1 MTLSARSCRF
11 FSSLF
16 SIFTKAALLCC
27 VLLSCSFLADAQQSL
42 GPVNGSTS
50 TPIPGAGHDYLG
62 DLVDTVN
69 PANGSLSVRINTP
82 VPQGRGLTVPFS
94 FNYDSAG
101 VIQPYNSGSSSAV
114 NLVSHA
120 GFLSSGGWTYG
131 LPRVDATWVAASVQL
146 NGKQTYC
153 LYTTSFVF
161 SDGKGTRH
169 NVDDAYVATG
179 QPGCSPN
186 GYQTVNKGGD
196 SEFTATVSDGGLTGT
211 DNPGNFYSFPNFTP
225 PGTGQGPPCSN
236 GQSGD
241 LSVGLASLPTS
252 MEDRNGNLVTFSL
265 PASPN
270 SCDGAFTVNDT
281 LGRTAISS
289 TGFGATGNAVTISGV
304 QNSYQLTWGSTPA
317 ANAPIGTNFIQ
328 NIGCQAFVGWAGSVN
343 AISAIELPNLQSFT
357 FSYDPTYGLLS
368 RVTYPS
374 GAYVSYAWENN
385 PLSEIYAYKGQTQ
398 SGTYDCQAQYD
409 TFAINHRY
417 VYNASHSLILQQDFS
432 YTTNWCSSSCTGWAT
447 KQTTVKTTD
456 YISGLVTTT
465 VYNYSPTNAGNP
477 PYVYNEIVPQIPVE
491 YQELYQNSSGTTL
504 RTINKKWNDPFEMT
518 LEQTVLEDGST
529 TSETDY
535 VYGGNA
541 GQLLQKY
548 EYDFGPGSR
557 GKLLR
562 ESVVAYQTFT
572 SGHPGDRPCQTIT
585 YDGSGNRYAETD
597 TYYDSGGTGTVCGTA
612 GTPSVGNAGASTLT
626 GHDPAYNYNASSQPQ
641 RGNATTVIKKCFQ
654 GATSCT
660 DSQTTYTYDETGQ
673 PTSSTDPCGNGTCS
687 DASGSQTTSYSFGD
701 SFSSTNTGSFTTTGG
716 SPPTGMVTNAY
727 LTKITYPITGSINH
741 IETFTYGYNDG
752 ELTTSV
758 DQNSKTTI
766 YRYND
771 SSGRPSETDFPDGG
785 QTTLQYTDAGP
796 SPSVTTT
803 KLVVTGTNIV
813 STAITDGMG
822 HVTTT
827 QLTSDPDGTTYTSKV
842 YDGHFRVYQS
852 YNPYRSTGDSTYGIT
867 TNTYDALGRVIKV
880 QDPDNSYRSTSYSLN
895 LTTVADEVGNQ
906 RVSHSDALGRL
917 TEVDEPANVP
927 NTPATATI
935 TISGSMKTVPI
946 PPTVA
951 TGNVVISGSLRSTTF
966 CQGDGNCETVYDYGT
981 VTITVNGHSDSTNYA
996 GGVGGNSTSTSVAA
1010 GLAGAINGDS
1020 SSPVTA
1026 TVSGS
1031 TVYLTSKVAGTSG
1044 DYSLSASSATK
1055 DPALFPGGS
1064 FAATRSGSTLTGGQ
1078 NTSTLYDSGTVSA
1091 NVNGCGTSVPYSE
1104 SGNNSAASVA
1114 SALATSLGSTCSV
1127 DVSASASGDVVTLT
1141 TRATGP
1147 NGDNYTLS
1155 ASSASSNPGTFNP
1168 PSFAASA
1175 GTFTGGGDGGLNTPA
1190 VTSYTYDPLNDLTV
1204 VTQNGSNSAY
1214 ARIRSFAYDSLT
1226 RLTSSTNPE
1235 SGTITYTYDLN
1246 GNVATKVAPKPNAG
1260 STGTVTTNFA
1270 YDALNRLTQKSF
1282 TGLTLA
1288 AEQYGYD
1295 GTALSSCGTAPPT
1308 ITSPTNLIGRRSSMC
1323 SGYSGSS
1330 WSYDLMGRTLLET
1343 TTNAGGS
1350 YQPQNSIGYSYY
1362 LDGSLKTI
1370 TYPSGNIVTYTVG
1383 GAGRTTQLSDSS
1395 SNQYVSAVSYAPQ
1408 GAVATMTSGSGIVS
1422 SNTYNNR
1429 LQPVSISAGL
1439 SGQSPV
1445 LNLCYD
1451 FHLGVAFHTTQCN
1464 LPAYTTGNNGNVFQ
1478 VLNNVDSTRS
1488 AAFSYDNLNRI
1499 AQANTINTT
1508 SANCW
1513 GETYSIDAWGNL
1525 TNRGSVSGMSGGCSY
1540 EPLSA
1545 SVNTNNQLSILQYD
1559 PAGNVVNDGNGN
1571 APTYDAENRIASDA
1585 GVTYYYDAGGMRT
1598 EKSSGTKYWYGP
1610 GGEVVMES
1618 ALNGTINEEYIY
1630 LNGERVARVD
1640 RPSGTVNYYFSDNVG
1655 SASVITGATGTIQE
1669 QYYYY
1674 PYGGLVAS
1682 IGSDP
1687 NHYKFTG
1694 KERDSESNLDNFG
1707 ARYYTSSIGRFMTPD
1722 WAARATAVPYAVF
1735 GDPQTLNLYS
1745 YVENAP
1751 VNRADADGHYAG
1763 FEYQLSGTGGFD
1775 FSTMELTDN
1784 TDIGSGVQ
1792 ITVAQLVAQ
1801 LNQNTQ
1807 LQAQNQSQTQTQ
1819 RLSASD
1825 VSKGIKAFDSDK
1837 DDKNPGR
1844 VVKALD
1850 AMGKNFTVSG
1860 DTLRQGVKDSG
1871 VALPKDADKVLAN
1884 VNSITRTGDKVVIT
1898 NENSMSIKVGGQL
1911 SKTISFTIDES
1922 VRGKSGYQGPAL
1934 QNLKGIGIGL
1944 GPFAYHPD
1952 HWGPE

>member
-11 FSSLF
+11 FSSLL
-16 SIFTKAALLCC
+16 STFTKAAFLYCI
-27 VLLSCSFLADAQQSL
+27 LLSCSFLADAQQSL

-50 TPIPGAGHDYLG
+50 TPIPGVGHDYLG

-101 VIQPYNSGSSSAV
+101 VIQPFNSGTSSAV
-114 NLVSHA
+114 NLVSHP
-120 GFLSSGGWTYG
+120 GFLASGGWTYG
-131 LPRVDATWVAASVQL
+131 LPRADATWVFASVQL
-146 NGKQTYC
+146 NGKQAYC
-153 LYTTSFVF
+153 IYTTGFVF
-161 SDGKGTRH
+161 SDDKGTRH
-169 NVDDAYVATG
+169 SVGGAYVATD
-179 QPGCSPN
+179 QPACQAN
-186 GYQTVNKGGD
+186 GYQTVPGGGD
-196 SEFTATVSDGGLTGT
+196 SEFAANISSGSLTGI
-211 DNPGNFYSFPNFTP
+211 DNLGNFYSFPYFTP
-225 PGTGQGPPCSN
+225 PGAGEGPPCSN
-236 GQSGD
+236 GQGGD

-252 MEDRNGNLVTFSL
+252 IEDRNGNLVTFSL

-281 LGRTAISS
+281 LGRSAISS
-289 TGFGATGNAVTISGV
+289 SGFGATGNAVTISGL
-304 QNSYQLTWGSTPA
+304 QKAYQLTWGSTPA

-328 NIGCQAFVGWAGSVN
+328 NIGCQAFGGWAGSLN
-343 AISAIELPNLQSFT
+343 TISAIELPNSQSFGFT
-357 FSYDPTYGLLS
+357 YDPTYGLLN

-374 GAYVSYAWENN
+374 GAYVSYTWENN

-398 SGTYDCQAQYD
+398 SGSYTCEAQYD
-409 TFAINHRY
+409 TFAISHRY
-417 VYNASHSLILQQDFS
+417 IYNASQNLILQQDFS
-432 YTTNWCSSSCTGWAT
+432 YTTNWCSSSCTGWVT

-456 YISGLVTTT
+456 YISGLVTNT
-465 VYNYSPTNAGNP
+465 VYNYYPTSAGNSS
-477 PYVYNEIVPQIPVE
+477 PYVYNFILPQIPVE
-491 YQELYQNSSGTTL
+491 YQELYQNASGTTL
-504 RTINKKWNDPFEMT
+504 RTINKTWTDPFKLTM
-518 LEQTVLEDGST
+518 EQTILEDGST

-535 VYGGNA
+535 VYGVNA

-557 GKLLR
+557 GRLLR

-585 YDGSGNRYAETD
+585 YDGTGNRYAETD
-597 TYYDSGGTGTVCGTA
+597 TFYDSGATGTVCGTA

-660 DSQTTYTYDETGQ
+660 DSQTTSTYDETGQ
-673 PTSSTDPCGNGTCS
+673 RTSTTDPCGNGTCF
-687 DASGSQTTSYSFGD
+687 DVSGSQTTSYFFGD

-727 LTKITYPITGSINH
+727 LTTVTYPVTGSMKH
-741 IETFTYGYNDG
+741 IETFTYGYKDG
-752 ELTTSV
+752 ELTSSV
-758 DQNSKTTI
+758 DQNSKTTF

-771 SSGRPSETDFPDGG
+771 NFGRPNETDFPDGG
-785 QTTLQYTDAGP
+785 ETSLQYNDSGP

-803 KLVVTGTNIV
+803 KLVATGTNIV
-813 STAITDGMG
+813 STAATDGMG

-827 QLTSDPDGTTYTSKV
+827 QLTSDPDGATYTSSKV

-867 TNTYDALGRVIKV
+867 TNTYDALGRLITV
-880 QDPDNSYRSTSYSLN
+880 QDPDNSYRSTAYSLN
-895 LTTVADEVGNQ
+895 LTTVSDEVGNE

-935 TISGSMKTVPI
+935 TISGAIKSVSRP
-946 PPTVA
+946 A
-951 TGNVVISGSLRSTTF
+951 TPGTGSFTISGSDRSI
-966 CQGDGNCETVYDYGT
+966 CLGGHNCITYYDQGT
-981 VTITVNGHSDSTNYA
+981 VTVTVNGHSDSVKYGGVA
-996 GGVGGNSTSTSVAA
+996 GGPISTSVSVAA
-1010 GLAGAINGDS
+1010 GLAAAINGDS
-1020 SSPVTA
+1020 SAPVIA
-1026 TVSGS
+1026 V
-1031 TVYLTSKVAGTSG
+1031 VVAGTSTVDLTSKATG
-1044 DYSLSASSATK
+1044 ASSNYSFSGTSTTSDSPLFTGTSFPISLSGA
-1055 DPALFPGGS
+1055 
-1064 FAATRSGSTLTGGQ
+1064 TLTGGQ
-1078 NTSTLYDSGTVSA
+1078 NVTYTYDSGTVSA
-1091 NVNGCGTSVPYSE
+1091 DVNGCATSVPYSE

-1114 SALATSLGSTCSV
+1114 SALATSLGSTCSI
-1127 DVSASASGDVVTLT
+1127 DISASASGDVVTLT
-1141 TRATGP
+1141 TIATGP
-1147 NGDNYTLS
+1147 IGDNYTLS
-1155 ASSASSNPGTFNP
+1155 ASSASSNPGTFSP

-1175 GTFTGGGDGGLNTPA
+1175 GAFTGGGDGGLNNPA

-1214 ARIRSFAYDSLT
+1214 ARIRNFSYDSLT
-1226 RLTSSTNPE
+1226 RLTSSSNPE

-1330 WSYDLMGRTLLET
+1330 WSYDVMGRAVLET

-1350 YQPQNSIGYSYY
+1350 YQPKNSIGYSYY

-1395 SNQYVSAVSYAPQ
+1395 SNQYASAISYAPQ

-1422 SNTYNNR
+1422 SNTYSNR
-1429 LQPVSISAGL
+1429 LQPVSISAGVN
-1439 SGQSPV
+1439 GQSPV
-1445 LNLCYD
+1445 LSLCYD
-1451 FHLGVAFHTTQCN
+1451 FHLGVAFNMAQCN

-1513 GETYSIDAWGNL
+1513 GENYSIDAWGNL
-1525 TNRGSVSGMSGGCSY
+1525 TNRGGASGISGSCYY
-1540 EPLSA
+1540 EPLSTSA
-1545 SVNTNNQLSILQYD
+1545 NTKNQLSILQYD

-1585 GVTYYYDAGGMRT
+1585 GVTYYYDADGMRT

-1610 GGEVVMES
+1610 GGVLTES
-1618 ALNGTINEEYIY
+1618 AVNGTINEEYIY

-1655 SASVITGATGTIQE
+1655 SASVITGATGTVQE

-1735 GDPQTLNLYS
+1735 GDPQTLNLYT
-1745 YVENAP
+1745 YVENGP
-1751 VNRADADGHYAG
+1751 INRADADGHQGAQYLGGWCDSNGCISTQQQGAMTQSADKAQNTSESKPLVSVTVEG
-1763 FEYQLSGTGGFD
+1763 GMGEEAKVKLGPLEAKVGAAVKGEVEVSSEGVKVSAKAEADAHVGSLKPVGGVEVGVVTRDEKGESGKPTVAWTPPGVSGKHNSEATASRDEFTIGVSVYHGGGGGVSVTIRSQAIVDYVVGSFNQYVMNRAYGTG
-1775 FSTMELTDN
+1775 
-1784 TDIGSGVQ
+1784 
-1792 ITVAQLVAQ
+1792 
-1801 LNQNTQ
+1801 
-1807 LQAQNQSQTQTQ
+1807 
-1819 RLSASD
+1819 
-1825 VSKGIKAFDSDK
+1825 
-1837 DDKNPGR
+1837 P
-1844 VVKALD
+1844 
-1850 AMGKNFTVSG
+1850 
-1860 DTLRQGVKDSG
+1860 
-1871 VALPKDADKVLAN
+1871 
-1884 VNSITRTGDKVVIT
+1884 
-1898 NENSMSIKVGGQL
+1898 
-1911 SKTISFTIDES
+1911 
-1922 VRGKSGYQGPAL
+1922 
-1934 QNLKGIGIGL
+1934 
-1944 GPFAYHPD
+1944 
-1952 HWGPE
+1952 

>member
-16 SIFTKAALLCC
+16 STFTKAALLCC

-69 PANGSLSVRINTP
+69 PANGSLSIRINTP

-101 VIQPYNSGSSSAV
+101 VIQPFNSGTSSAV
-114 NLVSHA
+114 NLVSHP
-120 GFLSSGGWTYG
+120 GFLASGGWTYG
-131 LPRVDATWVAASVQL
+131 LPRADATWVLASVQL
-146 NGKQTYC
+146 NGKQAYC
-153 LYTTSFVF
+153 AYTTSFVF

-169 NVDDAYVATG
+169 DVDGAYVATG
-179 QPGCSPN
+179 QQACSSN
-186 GYQTVNKGGD
+186 GYQTVNLGGD
-196 SEFTATVSDGGLTGT
+196 SEFPASVSSGSLTGI
-211 DNPGNFYSFPNFTP
+211 DNLGNFYSFPYFTP
-225 PGTGQGPPCSN
+225 PGTGGGPPCSN

-252 MEDRNGNLVTFSL
+252 IEDRNGNLVTFSL

-270 SCDGAFTVNDT
+270 SCDGAFTESDT

-289 TGFGATGNAVTISGV
+289 SGFGATGNAVTISGL
-304 QNSYQLTWGSTPA
+304 QKSYQLTWGSTPA

-328 NIGCQAFVGWAGSVN
+328 NIGGCQAFIGWTGSLN
-343 AISAIELPNLQSFT
+343 TISAIELPNSQSFT
-357 FSYDPTYGLLS
+357 FTYDPTYGLLNQ
-368 RVTYPS
+368 VTYPS
-374 GAYVSYAWENN
+374 GAYVSYTWENN
-385 PLSEIYAYKGQTQ
+385 PLSEIYAYRGQTQ
-398 SGTYDCQAQYD
+398 NGTYDCEAEYD
-409 TFAINHRY
+409 TFAISHRY

-432 YTTNWCSSSCTGWAT
+432 YAPTTWCSSSCTGWAT

-456 YISGLVTTT
+456 YISGLVTST
-465 VYNYSPTNAGNP
+465 VYIYSPMNVANP
-477 PYVYNEIVPQIPVE
+477 PFVYNSILAQIPVE
-491 YQELYQNSSGTTL
+491 SQELYQNSSGTTL
-504 RTINKKWNDPFEMT
+504 RTINKKWNDPFELT
-518 LEQTVLEDGST
+518 QEQTVLEDQST

-535 VYGGNA
+535 VYGGDA
-541 GQLLQKY
+541 GQLLYKY
-548 EYDFGPGSR
+548 EYDFGQGSR
-557 GKLLR
+557 GNLLR
-562 ESVVAYQTFT
+562 ESAVIYQAFT

-585 YDGSGNRYAETD
+585 YDGAGNPYAETD
-597 TYYDSGGTGTVCGTA
+597 TYYDSGATGTVCGAA

-660 DSQTTYTYDETGQ
+660 DSRTTYAYDETGQ
-673 PTSSTDPCGNGTCS
+673 RTSSTDPCGNGTCS
-687 DASGSQTTSYSFGD
+687 DVSGSQTTSYSFGD
-701 SFSSTNTGSFTTTGG
+701 SFLSTNTGSFTTTGG
-716 SPPTGMVTNAY
+716 SPPGGMVTNAY
-727 LTKITYPITGSINH
+727 LTKVTYPITGSVNH

-752 ELTTSV
+752 ELTTSI
-758 DQNSKTTI
+758 DQNSKTTT

-771 SSGRPSETDFPDGG
+771 NFGRPTETDFPDGG
-785 QTTLQYTDAGP
+785 QTTLQYNDAGA

-803 KLVVTGTNIV
+803 KLVLTGTNIV
-813 STAITDGMG
+813 STAATDGMG

-827 QLTSDPDGTTYTSKV
+827 QLTSDPDGATYTSSKV

-880 QDPDNSYRSTSYSLN
+880 QDPDNSYRSTAYSLN
-895 LTTVADEVGNQ
+895 LTTVSDEVGNQ

-927 NTPATATI
+927 NSPATATI
-935 TISGSMKTVPI
+935 TISGSMKSVPI
-946 PPTVA
+946 PPTAA
-951 TGNVVISGSLRSTTF
+951 TGNVVISGSLRSQQI
-966 CQGDGNCETVYDYGT
+966 CQRGGQQCETVYDEGT
-981 VTITVNGHSDSTNYA
+981 VTITVNGHSDSVNYA
-996 GGVGGNSTSTSVAA
+996 YGGNSTSTSVAA
-1010 GLAGAINGDS
+1010 ALAGAINGDS
-1020 SSPVTA
+1020 SAPATA

-1031 TVYLTSKVAGTSG
+1031 TVYLTSKIAGTSG
-1044 DYSLSASSATK
+1044 NNDPLLASSATT
-1055 DPALFPGGS
+1055 DPLFTGTS
-1064 FAATRSGSTLTGGQ
+1064 FPASPSGSSLTGGQ

-1091 NVNGCGTSVPYSE
+1091 DVNGCATSVPYSE

-1114 SALATSLGSTCSV
+1114 SALAASLGSTCSV
-1127 DVSASASGDVVTLT
+1127 DISASASGDVITLT
-1141 TRATGP
+1141 TRLTGP
-1147 NGDNYTLS
+1147 NADNYTLS
-1155 ASSASSNPGTFNP
+1155 ANSASSNPGTFSP

-1175 GTFTGGGDGGLNTPA
+1175 GVFTGGGDAGLNTPA
-1190 VTSYTYDPLNDLTV
+1190 VTSYTYDPLSDLTA

-1214 ARIRSFAYDSLT
+1214 ARVRNFSYDSLT
-1226 RLTSSTNPE
+1226 RLTSSSNPE

-1260 STGTVTTNFA
+1260 STGTVTTNFT

-1295 GTALSSCGTAPPT
+1295 GKTLSSCGTAPPT

-1330 WSYDLMGRTLLET
+1330 WSYDVMGRTLLET
-1343 TTNAGGS
+1343 TINAGGGS
-1350 YQPQNSIGYSYY
+1350 QPQNSIGYSYY
-1362 LDGSLKTI
+1362 LDGSLKAI
-1370 TYPSGNIVTYTVG
+1370 IHPSGNTVTYTVG

-1395 SNQYVSAVSYAPQ
+1395 GNQYASAISYAPQ

-1439 SGQSPV
+1439 SGQTPV
-1445 LNLCYD
+1445 LSLCYD
-1451 FHLGVAFHTTQCN
+1451 FHLAVAFNKTGCN
-1464 LPAYTTGNNGNVFQ
+1464 LPASTTGNNGNVFQ
-1478 VLNNVDSTRS
+1478 VLNNLDSTRS
-1488 AAFSYDNLNRI
+1488 TAFSYDNLNRI

-1513 GETYSIDAWGNL
+1513 GETYTIDAWGNL
-1525 TNRGSVSGMSGGCSY
+1525 TNRGSVAGMSGGCSY
-1540 EPLSA
+1540 EALSA

-1585 GVTYYYDAGGMRT
+1585 GVTYFYDTDGMRT

-1610 GGEVVMES
+1610 GGQVLMET
-1618 ALNGTINEEYIY
+1618 ALNGTVNEEYIY

-1640 RPSGTVNYYFSDNVG
+1640 RPSGTVNYYFSDNIG

-1682 IGSDP
+1682 TGSDP

-1722 WAARATAVPYAVF
+1722 WAARATAVPYAKF

-1775 FSTMELTDN
+1775 AGSMEFTEN
-1784 TDIGSGVQ
+1784 SDIGSGVQ
-1792 ITVAQLVAQ
+1792 TTVAQLVAQ
-1801 LNQNTQ
+1801 LNQNAQ
-1807 LQAQNQSQTQTQ
+1807 LQAQNKNTVTVTVDQVKSNQPFGHATISVGGDKPVGLVPNSDAKAAAAVAVEAKTGVPTSVPGHIAEDNRKPEAQATIQVTPDQAKAMRAYITQAEHAKQ
-1819 RLSASD
+1819 D
-1825 VSKGIKAFDSDK
+1825 YD
-1837 DDKNPGR
+1837 PGFR
-1844 VVKALD
+1844 NCAHFAEEVLRSGGVKAPYDMTPGGL
-1850 AMGKNFTVSG
+1850 VG
-1860 DTLRQGVKDSG
+1860 D
-1871 VALPKDADKVLAN
+1871 
-1884 VNSITRTGDKVVIT
+1884 
-1898 NENSMSIKVGGQL
+1898 
-1911 SKTISFTIDES
+1911 
-1922 VRGKSGYQGPAL
+1922 L
-1934 QNLKGIGIGL
+1934 QKQNQ
-1944 GPFAYHPD
+1944 
-1952 HWGPE
+1952 